1 MLNTQQFPAKPCLPS
16 IEEPPK
22 RIKVYQRNSEL
33 KQMAMSTSRLKSS
46 VMGTETS
53 IEDLDEKYSQLK
65 IVRRNKNDLIFSR
78 TRSHMSNDKII
89 DRGQQ

>member
-1 MLNTQQFPAKPCLPS
+1 MLNTQQFPAKPCLPL
-16 IEEPPK
+16 IEELPK

-33 KQMAMSTSRLKSS
+33 TQMATSTGRLKSS
-46 VMGTETS
+46 VMGTDTT

-89 DRGQQ
+89 DRG

>member
-1 MLNTQQFPAKPCLPS
+1 
-16 IEEPPK
+16 
-22 RIKVYQRNSEL
+22 
-33 KQMAMSTSRLKSS
+33 MAMSTSRLKSS